1 MRRDGLLHPDLLALA
16 ADLGH
21 GQTVCVA
28 DPGLPVPSHV
38 PTISLAW
45 APGRPPMPDVVEL
58 MLAELV
64 VESAA
69 TAEELDPDSPL
80 GHRLN
85 TILADAG
92 VPVETVPH
100 DDIKTRL
107 DHCVAVVRTGEF
119 TPYANVI
126 LTAGVP
132 F

>member
-28 DPGLPVPSHV
+28 DPGLPVPRHV
-38 PTISLAW
+38 PTITLAW
-45 APGRPPMPDVVEL
+45 SPGRPPVADVVEAL
-58 MLAELV
+58 LDELV
-64 VESAA
+64 VESAI
-69 TAEELDPDSPL
+69 TAEELDPESPL
-80 GHRLN
+80 GIRLQ
-85 TILADAG
+85 TILGDAG
-92 VPVETVPH
+92 VPVEAVPH
-100 DDIKTRL
+100 DDLKARL

-119 TPYANVI
+119 TPYANVL